1 MATTPLS
8 TSPSSSSMGAA
19 ATNNMSSSV
28 ATALSDGL
36 ERLVEMSGAGGPGL
50 GRESLPILES
60 FLHATD
66 LLVESA
72 GTPLPSPPLKS
83 EI

>member
-1 MATTPLS
+1 
-8 TSPSSSSMGAA
+8 MGAA

-72 GTPLPSPPLKS
+72 GTPRPSNRKYKKIYKQLT
-83 EI
+83 IR

>member
-1 MATTPLS
+1 MSSPLS
-8 TSPSSSSMGAA
+8 SSPPSSPNVE
-19 ATNNMSSSV
+19 TSV

-36 ERLVEMSGAGGPGL
+36 ERLVEMSGVGGAGL

-66 LLVESA
+66 ILVESA
-72 GTPLPSPPLKS
+72 GTLPNPPPPLLTKL
-83 EI
+83 E